1 MGLMKKTKQLGWAVL
16 GAAFLLAVSGP
27 MLAAETQKTKKAA
40 STRTPEPAQIAEPPA
55 DNTSPITVNAI
66 TGVAAKS
73 GVVKCLS
80 RVNQVTNFVT
90 ANSESGAYLFVHQ
103 GQPDNTFI
111 SSSLEVQNG
120 KILTYA
126 SASFAPIGDR
136 CGSVYETFT
145 WWPENCETVGTKG
158 FAKLKKVGVVQRH
171 IQILEGAGTM
181 RMFLVPAG
189 TGCISIKKEVIF

>member
-1 MGLMKKTKQLGWAVL
+1 MKKFSQLVWPL
-16 GAAFLLAVSGP
+16 MSAAFLFAVSSP
-27 MLAAETQKTKKAA
+27 MPAAEIDKAKKTGTPAA
-40 STRTPEPAQIAEPPA
+40 SSPSQQGSQQPA
-55 DNTSPITVNAI
+55 DNTNPIAINAI

-145 WWPENCETVGTKG
+145 WWPDSCEIVGSKG

-181 RMFLVPAG
+181 RIFLVPAG

>member
-1 MGLMKKTKQLGWAVL
+1 MKKTKQLAWPLVS
-16 GAAFLLAVSGP
+16 AAFLLAVSGP
-27 MLAAETQKTKKAA
+27 MLAAETPKTKKSAG
-40 STRTPEPAQIAEPPA
+40 TGTPLPAQEQGQPA
-55 DNTSPITVNAI
+55 DSSNPIAVNAI

-73 GVVKCLS
+73 GVVKCLT
-80 RVNQVTNFVT
+80 RVNQVTNFIT

-145 WWPENCETVGTKG
+145 WWPDSCETVGAKG
-158 FAKLKKVGVVQRH
+158 FAKLKKAGVVQRH